1 MFEQYKITY
10 GYDALEPHMDA
21 ETVEKKLEVLFKERS
36 RLTPKTLMLIEL
48 SLGLE
53 VQNGDVEDRY
63 QRIRS
68 NLQMRQKY
76 ERHRPG

>member
-1 MFEQYKITY
+1 MT
-10 GYDALEPHMDA
+10 
-21 ETVEKKLEVLFKERS
+21 ERICGQDGS
-36 RLTPKTLMLIEL
+36 I
-48 SLGLE
+48 
-53 VQNGDVEDRY
+53 EDRY